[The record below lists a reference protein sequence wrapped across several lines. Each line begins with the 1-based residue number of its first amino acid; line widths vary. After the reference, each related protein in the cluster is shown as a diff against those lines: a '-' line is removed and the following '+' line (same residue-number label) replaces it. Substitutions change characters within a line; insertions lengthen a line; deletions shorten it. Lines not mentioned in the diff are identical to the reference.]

1 MKQRYK
7 QFATHT
13 CLRGR
18 RVLVMGWLQSQE
30 AWRPNPEQVHRQ
42 HGSAQLSAGKLVMEK
57 QTSAAQFDLQKL
69 LEEKTA

>member
-1 MKQRYK
+1 
-7 QFATHT
+7 
-13 CLRGR
+13 
-18 RVLVMGWLQSQE
+18 MGWLQSQE